1 MSFCGEEEA
10 ESCLFWILS
19 GRNENSELS
28 DFSWSTKGLSVGDI
42 GQVVNMRLDVGSV
55 QMWMVEVEKVK
66 VEEGRSRRR
75 QKGKKRTWRRSE
87 VNIGKNVEGCWSIRE
102 ERALNILVIAFVV

>member
-1 MSFCGEEEA
+1 MLEARLNLIGRHTNSSEADFWVVSFCGEEEA

-66 VEEGRSRRR
+66 EEEGRSRRR
-75 QKGKKRTWRRSE
+75 QK
-87 VNIGKNVEGCWSIRE
+87 
-102 ERALNILVIAFVV
+102 